1 MKAESNVHVYKT
13 IGSDVNRPYDWI
25 FKQILATNS
34 LIGHYNNNTFF
45 QQASDEAFTCAY
57 GHSQALKIS
66 S

>member
-1 MKAESNVHVYKT
+1 LYKI
-13 IGSDVNRPYDWI
+13 IGGDANRPYNRI